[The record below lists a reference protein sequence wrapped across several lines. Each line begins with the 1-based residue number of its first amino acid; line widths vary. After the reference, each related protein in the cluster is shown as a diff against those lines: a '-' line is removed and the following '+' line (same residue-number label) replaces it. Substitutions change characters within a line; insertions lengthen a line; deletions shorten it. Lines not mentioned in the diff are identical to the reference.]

1 MAGLGFANPERKRAE
16 MLARLNGSTSP
27 IASTAR
33 PMLPA
38 GQPMPGGTTQQ
49 PQAPQMP
56 QMQGAAPP
64 DPSQVAPLPMPQI
77 QPQQPMQPTAPAAGQ
92 PGEEEDDGPAW
103 HEVIGALGHVI
114 LSADAGYRGA
124 AMPENPLAGDQ
135 DQEMQVQQFI
145 MNTAARGWEAIRQ
158 ADPENRPA
166 IMKTFADIIRKVDP
180 NFDYEAFVDGLMSDP
195 ERVDQMAPQIA
206 MMSDEA
212 KEMFMARVRSQ
223 GGDPAAAAAEVIK
236 DPDFMKTLTDFDD
249 SRNMKVMP
257 YKLERVKAALVSM
270 GMDPMMFANMTPEEF
285 ARVNN
290 ELPEKARLTPAEIAT
305 LRRQPTLG
313 KILGLRYADE
323 APEGGA
329 PSMDDEAGYRPPS
342 RPQRPSAVM
351 PDEEP
356 MDGEGS
362 DAPPPRAPAS
372 PRPSARPA
380 SPPAPPPARGPSA
393 QRPAPGPQAANPGV
407 SRMPAPARP
416 AAPAKPPAKPP
427 ARTAPAKQPYY
438 PPGFQPRTPKP
449 RQEPVPVTKVEVVGK
464 RPPKKAQA
472 PETQQEAPRERRVV
486 IPKDTEI
493 PGFGKVKKGEVL
505 VYDYKSG
512 TYRRA
517 K

>member
-1 MAGLGFANPERKRAE
+1 MVGLGFANPERKRAE

-27 IASTAR
+27 VATAAQ
-33 PMLPA
+33 PMLGPETGPA
-38 GQPMPGGTTQQ
+38 MPP
-49 PQAPQMP
+49 PQAPQP
-56 QMQGAAPP
+56 QMPAGGAPTP
-64 DPSQVAPLPMPQI
+64 APLPMPQI
-77 QPQQPMQPTAPAAGQ
+77 PATIPQSVQPPPPAPAA
-92 PGEEEDDGPAW
+92 EEDGPAW
-103 HEVIGALGHVI
+103 HEVVGALGHII

-124 AMPENPLAGDQ
+124 AMPENPLAGQQ

-145 MNTAARGWEAIRQ
+145 MNTAARGWEAMRNAPPEQRQ
-158 ADPENRPA
+158 A
-166 IMKTFADIIRKVDP
+166 IMKTFADIIHKVDP
-180 NFDYEAFVDGLMSDP
+180 NFDYEAFVDGLMSDAD
-195 ERVDQMAPQIA
+195 RVDQMAPQIA

-212 KEMFMARVRSQ
+212 KEMFMARVRAA
-223 GGDPAAAAAEVIK
+223 GGDPAAAAADIIK
-236 DPDFMKTLTDFDD
+236 DQSFMKTLTDFDD

-257 YKLERVKAALVSM
+257 YKLERIRAALVSM

-285 ARVNN
+285 AKVNN
-290 ELPEKARLTPAEIAT
+290 ELPEKARLTPAELAT
-305 LRRQPTLG
+305 LMRQPSLG

-323 APEGGA
+323 APEDGA
-329 PSMDDEAGYRPPS
+329 PSMDNEAGYRPPS

-351 PDEEP
+351 PDEDP

-362 DAPPPRAPAS
+362 DAPPPRAPVS

-380 SPPAPPPARGPSA
+380 SPPATPPARGPSA

-407 SRMPAPARP
+407 SRMPAPAPARP

-464 RPPKKAQA
+464 RPAKKAPA
-472 PETQQEAPRERRVV
+472 PERQQEAPRERRVV
-486 IPKDTEI
+486 APKDMEI
-493 PGFGKVKKGEVL
+493 PGFGPVKKGEAL
-505 VYDYKSG
+505 VYDYATG
-512 TYRRA
+512 TWRRA

>member
-1 MAGLGFANPERKRAE
+1 MVGLGFANPERKRAE
-16 MLARLNGSTSP
+16 MLARLHGSTSP
-27 IASTAR
+27 VATAAQ
-33 PMLPA
+33 PMLGPEMGPA
-38 GQPMPGGTTQQ
+38 MPQPQPPQMPGGG
-49 PQAPQMP
+49 APSP
-56 QMQGAAPP
+56 
-64 DPSQVAPLPMPQI
+64 APLPMPQI
-77 QPQQPMQPTAPAAGQ
+77 PATIPQAAQPPQAAPAEA
-92 PGEEEDDGPAW
+92 EDDGPAW

-124 AMPENPLAGDQ
+124 AMPESPFAGQQ

-145 MNTAARGWEAIRQ
+145 MNTAARGWEAIRG

-212 KEMFMARVRSQ
+212 KEMFMARVRSS

-236 DPDFMKTLTDFDD
+236 DDAFMRTLTDFDD
-249 SRNMKVMP
+249 ERNMKVMP
-257 YKLERVKAALVSM
+257 YKLERVKSALISM

-305 LRRQPTLG
+305 LRRQPSLG
-313 KILGLRYADE
+313 KILGLRYADQ
-323 APEGGA
+323 APEGDA
-329 PSMDDEAGYRPPS
+329 PTMDGEAGYRPPS
-342 RPQRPSAVM
+342 RPTRPSAVM

-362 DAPPPRAPAS
+362 DAPPPRAPVS

-393 QRPAPGPQAANPGV
+393 QRPRPAPGPQAANPGV
-407 SRMPAPARP
+407 SRMPAPAP
-416 AAPAKPPAKPP
+416 AKPAAKPPAKPP

-449 RQEPVPVTKVEVVGK
+449 RQDPVPVTKVDAVGK
-464 RPPKKAQA
+464 RPEKRTVAPKPSVPVDAA
-472 PETQQEAPRERRVV
+472 ATEAPRERRVV
-486 IPKDTEI
+486 APRDMEI
-493 PGFGKVKKGEVL
+493 PGFGKVKKGEAL
-505 VYDYKSG
+505 VYDYKTG
-512 TYRRA
+512 AYRRA
-517 K
+517 R

>member
-1 MAGLGFANPERKRAE
+1 
-16 MLARLNGSTSP
+16 
-27 IASTAR
+27 
-33 PMLPA
+33 
-38 GQPMPGGTTQQ
+38 
-49 PQAPQMP
+49 
-56 QMQGAAPP
+56 
-64 DPSQVAPLPMPQI
+64 
-77 QPQQPMQPTAPAAGQ
+77 
-92 PGEEEDDGPAW
+92 
-103 HEVIGALGHVI
+103 
-114 LSADAGYRGA
+114 
-124 AMPENPLAGDQ
+124 
-135 DQEMQVQQFI
+135 

>member
-1 MAGLGFANPERKRAE
+1 MAVRPQGLGFANPERKRAE
-16 MLARLNGSTSP
+16 MLARMHGSTSP
-27 IASTAR
+27 IATAAQ
-33 PMLPA
+33 PMLGPEMGPA
-38 GQPMPGGTTQQ
+38 MPAPQQ
-49 PQAPQMP
+49 PQPQMP
-56 QMQGAAPP
+56 GAGAPTP
-64 DPSQVAPLPMPQI
+64 APLPMPQI
-77 QPQQPMQPTAPAAGQ
+77 PATIPQSAQPPQAEA
-92 PGEEEDDGPAW
+92 EDDGPAW

-124 AMPENPLAGDQ
+124 AMPENPFAKDQ

-195 ERVDQMAPQIA
+195 DRVDQMAPQIA

-212 KEMFMARVRSQ
+212 KEMFMARVRAS
-223 GGDPAAAAAEVIK
+223 GGDPATAAAEVIK
-236 DPDFMKTLTDFDD
+236 DETFMKTLTDFDD
-249 SRNMKVMP
+249 DRNMKVMP
-257 YKLERVKAALVSM
+257 YKLERVRAALVSM

-305 LRRQPTLG
+305 LRRQPSLG

-323 APEGGA
+323 APEGGS
-329 PSMDDEAGYRPPS
+329 PTMDGEAGYRPPS
-342 RPQRPSAVM
+342 RPRPSAVM

-356 MDGEGS
+356 MDDGG
-362 DAPPPRAPAS
+362 DFAPPSRAPAP
-372 PRPSARPA
+372 PRSSARPA

-393 QRPAPGPQAANPGV
+393 QRPRPQPGPQVKNPGV
-407 SRMPAPARP
+407 SRMPAPAP
-416 AAPAKPPAKPP
+416 AKPAAKPPAKP
-427 ARTAPAKQPYY
+427 AAKQPYY
-438 PPGFQPRTPKP
+438 PPGFQPRAP
-449 RQEPVPVTKVEVVGK
+449 QSGGVPVTKVEVVGK
-464 RPPKKAQA
+464 RPQKKAPA
-472 PETQQEAPRERRVV
+472 PEQQEAPRERRVV
-486 IPKDTEI
+486 APKDMEI
-493 PGFGKVKKGEVL
+493 PGFGKVKKGDAL

>member
-1 MAGLGFANPERKRAE
+1 MAGLGFANPEKKRAQ
-16 MLARLNGSTSP
+16 MLAQLNGSTSP
-27 IASTAR
+27 IATAAR
-33 PMLPA
+33 PMLPT
-38 GQPMPGGTTQQ
+38 GQPTPPQQ

-56 QMQGAAPP
+56 GAAPP

-92 PGEEEDDGPAW
+92 PAAEGEDDGPAW
-103 HEVIGALGHVI
+103 HEVIGALGHII

-124 AMPENPLAGDQ
+124 AMPENPFAGQQ

-145 MNTAARGWEAIRQ
+145 MNTAARGWEAIRG
-158 ADPENRPA
+158 ADPESRPA

-180 NFDYEAFVDGLMSDP
+180 NFDYEAFVNGLMSDP

-212 KEMFMARVRSQ
+212 KEMFMARVRAM
-223 GGDPAAAAAEVIK
+223 GGDPATAAAEVVK
-236 DPDFMKTLTDFDD
+236 DPEFMKTLTDFDD

-305 LRRQPTLG
+305 LRRQPSLG

-323 APEGGA
+323 APEGGP
-329 PSMDDEAGYRPPS
+329 PSVDAEAGYRPPS
-342 RPQRPSAVM
+342 RPTRPSAVM

-362 DAPPPRAPAS
+362 DAPPPRAPVS

-380 SPPAPPPARGPSA
+380 PPPATPPARGPSA
-393 QRPAPGPQAANPGV
+393 QRPAP
-407 SRMPAPARP
+407 APVRP

-427 ARTAPAKQPYY
+427 ARTAPQKPGQQPYY
-438 PPGFQPRTPKP
+438 PPGWNPRTPKP
-449 RQEPVPVTKVEVVGK
+449 RQEPVPTTKVDATGK
-464 RPPKKAQA
+464 RPPKKAPA
-472 PETQQEAPRERRVV
+472 PGAQQEAPRERRVV
-486 IPKDTEI
+486 APKDMEI
-493 PGFGKVKKGEVL
+493 PGFGPVKKGEAL
-505 VYDYKSG
+505 VYDYKTG
-512 TYRRA
+512 TWRRA